1 MLFIT
6 LFSEM
11 FASLLVLLLIFWQFF
26 ANEIA
31 RVLKISGVTQALVL
45 DISKAC

>member
-6 LFSEM
+6 LFSEI
-11 FASLLVLLLIFWQFF
+11 FASLLVLLLTFWQFF
-26 ANEIA
+26 ANKIA
-31 RVLKISGVTQALVL
+31 RVLKISGATQALVL